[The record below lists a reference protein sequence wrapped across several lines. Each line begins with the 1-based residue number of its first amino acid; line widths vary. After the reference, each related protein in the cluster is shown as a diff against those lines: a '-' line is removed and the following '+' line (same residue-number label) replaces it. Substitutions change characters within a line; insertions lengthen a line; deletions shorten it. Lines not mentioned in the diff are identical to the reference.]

1 MWVVLDKTTAQSVR
15 IICVIRQSPLTE
27 SVIREECCY
36 QSPLEH
42 SCCSE
47 HHSSGVS
54 GGQQIKLCCCPG
66 RTGQWS
72 YPGFRGKSNTKR
84 RKLFSQDHL
93 SGVDSVLCS
102 PCLLST
108 GIELQVC
115 QRTLNLLV
123 SFLKMLTWKGHGL
136 KAYQNNSCWFLLRA
150 FYSRSYALGLC
161 PNLFWSTGLWGGS
174 VRGNQAGSWL
184 SPSASAAWEEG
195 LIQQADWKSLWDT
208 KQMLPFIDSGG
219 VSSSLCKS
227 GQVECSPANGSCRAE
242 ISCLPFQKE
251 KHTELYGARHST
263 FMSQHINLEN
273 VSAEMFMA
281 AYSFCLHF
289 WDSSSECWESSCC

>member
-1 MWVVLDKTTAQSVR
+1 MSITLLWSQEGNRSNCKAN
-15 IICVIRQSPLTE
+15 E
-27 SVIREECCY
+27 
-36 QSPLEH
+36 
-42 SCCSE
+42 
-47 HHSSGVS
+47 
-54 GGQQIKLCCCPG
+54 CCCPG

-84 RKLFSQDHL
+84 RKLFSQAHL

-102 PCLLST
+102 PCLLSA
-108 GIELQVC
+108 GIELQVR

-136 KAYQNNSCWFLLRA
+136 KAYQNNSCWFLSRA

-161 PNLFWSTGLWGGS
+161 PNLFWSTGLWGRS

-263 FMSQHINLEN
+263 FMSQHIDLEN
-273 VSAEMFMA
+273 VKCRDVHGSLQLLPAFLGFQLRVLGILLLLGSPLWITQHPDTGRQQVPNQPWEA
-281 AYSFCLHF
+281 TF
-289 WDSSSECWESSCC
+289 WHVA